1 MSALNPKW
9 ISKDPT
15 TRLYHL
21 DVPIIGLTGGIATGK
36 STVAN
41 LFRKA
46 GIAVIDADQL
56 VKSIYQRP
64 EAHEFVQSHF
74 PNTYVDGKIDFKKL
88 REMVFSFPTVK
99 QQVETFIY
107 SLLPE
112 EFLKTYNALGK
123 QDYIVYDV
131 PLLFEK
137 GLDQLVDLSVCIYLP
152 EDVQID
158 RLMERDQIEKGL
170 AIKIL
175 RNQMSISEKR
185 DRANIS
191 IDNSGSLNDLE
202 NYFKELIEVLTE
214 RA

>member
-1 MSALNPKW
+1 MSTLNPKW
-9 ISKDPT
+9 ITKNQS
-15 TRLYHL
+15 TRLYHV

-41 LFRKA
+41 LFKKA
-46 GIAVIDADQL
+46 GVAVIDADQL

-64 EAHEFVQSHF
+64 EAHEFIQSHF
-74 PNTYVDGKIDFKKL
+74 PNTYIDGKIDFKKL

-112 EFLKTYNALGK
+112 EFIKAYHSLGK

-137 GLDQLVDLSVCIYLP
+137 GLDQLVDLTVCIYLP
-152 EDVQID
+152 EDVQIE
-158 RLMERDQIEKGL
+158 RLMDRDQIERNL

-185 DRANIS
+185 DLANIS
-191 IDNSGSLNDLE
+191 IDNSGTLNELE
-202 NYFKELIEVLTE
+202 NYFKQLIEVLTE